1 MGFLQSLRYMQSLLS
16 AAIIPQL
23 HSLCVRGLLLYEM
36 AYASKARMNKK
47 QRNLK
52 LNDTYLEVEVR

>member
-1 MGFLQSLRYMQSLLS
+1 MGFWKSLRYMQSLLS

-36 AYASKARMNKK
+36 AYASKARINKI
-47 QRNLK
+47 QRKVVTRLK
-52 LNDTYLEVEVR
+52 LENK